1 MEGSNKQFEMDD
13 REIDLKQDVIEQKL
27 EKIFSEPD
35 YPFLDLNWAKHVSR
49 FGQNMIIICFQVCD
63 DPAFLCC

>member
-13 REIDLKQDVIEQKL
+13 REIDFKQDVIEQIKL
-27 EKIFSEPD
+27 EKLIAEPD
-35 YPFLDLNWAKHVSR
+35 YPILDLTWA
-49 FGQNMIIICFQVCD
+49 NMIFICFQVCD